1 MNNLEYFIK
10 KHSSTILSIVSGIG
24 VISTTILAVKATPKA
39 LELINDAKKD
49 KNEDLKPIEVIKVA
63 WKPYLPTTISGLA
76 TITCIFAN
84 NYLNS
89 KIQTSLMSA
98 YAVLNESYK
107 NYISSSEELFG
118 EKAEDIRNNVI
129 KKQFNPYKIQDDN
142 KQLYFDYHAMR
153 YFECTPEDLLEA
165 EDKLNQEFAATG
177 HCSVNDFYRFLGIPT
192 LPYGNRLG
200 WSDNGNYK
208 KEITFEHDI
217 ITLDDGLECT
227 ILMMDEPVIDYYKY

>member
-24 VISTTILAVKATPKA
+24 VISTAILAAKATPKA
-39 LELINDAKKD
+39 LTLLNEAKEQKKEELTP
-49 KNEDLKPIEVIKVA
+49 LEVVKVC
-63 WKPYLPTTISGLA
+63 WKPYISTTISGVT
-76 TITCIFAN
+76 TISCIFAN
-84 NYLNS
+84 NYLNRR
-89 KIQTSLMSA
+89 IQTSLMSA

-107 NYISSSEELFG
+107 NYISSAEELFG
-118 EKAEDIRNNVI
+118 EKAENIRNEVI
-129 KKQFNPYKIQDDN
+129 KKQLGPYKIQDNN

-153 YFECTPEDLLEA
+153 YFECSPEDLLEA
-165 EDKLNQEFAATG
+165 EDKINQEFAATG
-177 HCSVNDFYRFLGIPT
+177 HCSINDFYRFLDIPT

-200 WSDNGNYK
+200 WSDNGHYK
-208 KEITFEHDI
+208 KEITFEHEI

>member
-107 NYISSSEELFG
+107 NYISSTEELFG
-118 EKAEDIRNNVI
+118 EKAENIRNNVI
-129 KKQFNPYKIQDDN
+129 KKQLGPYKIQN
-142 KQLYFDYHAMR
+142 NNNQLFFDYHSMR
-153 YFECTPEDLLEA
+153 YFEYPMEKLLQA
-165 EDKLNQEFAATG
+165 EDQLNQDFAATG
-177 HCSVNDFYRFLGIPT
+177 HVSVNDFYRILDIPT
-192 LPYGNRLG
+192 LPYGDRIG
-200 WSDNGNYK
+200 WSDNGNYQ
-208 KEITFEHDI
+208 KEICFDHELV
-217 ITLDDGLECT
+217 TLDDGLELYV
-227 ILMMDEPVIDYYKY
+227 LMMDEPVIDYYKY